1 MQLFEKYVAV
11 LGDECMDA
19 EEFTQI
25 LDAGLDAADVAV
37 IPPGNDTVT
46 IGVLK
51 NASTNIKVMFFAG
64 VNDGIVP
71 KAAGRGGIISQYERE
86 ALKELD
92 IELALGQ
99 GSRHLYRG
107 FILYLNMTKPS
118 KELYISYTRLTVK
131 KRLPSHRT
139 S

>member
-37 IPPGNDTVT
+37 IPPGYDTVT
-46 IGVLK
+46 IGDIERTRL
-51 NASTNIKVMFFAG
+51 TNIKVMFFAG

-92 IELALGQ
+92 IELAPGE

-107 FILYLNMTKPS
+107 FIC
-118 KELYISYTRLTVK
+118 I
-131 KRLPSHRT
+131 
-139 S
+139 